1 MINERRNGD
10 QISLRQHGHTTETMK
25 KLSKFR
31 KEGVL
36 CDITV
41 VVNGK
46 RFEAHKN
53 ILASGSQ
60 YFSAMFTTKMSESSQ
75 TEVTLE
81 SLCPEVFE
89 QILEYFYEGTLVIDM
104 NSIADTLH
112 AASLLLLKDIQ
123 NECFY
128 YLRRNLTIK
137 NCVFVKSIG
146 EIYSNKELIK
156 KTNEF
161 LVKNFQRLAQE
172 IEVTN
177 FSLKDLKG
185 LLKSEDLMCKSE
197 DVIATVVNKWLS
209 ARPPADVSIEDVVA
223 LLKTIRIPA
232 LSEDGVNILTSS
244 IKGDGNISVIS
255 LLVLRLMISLH
266 CI

>member
-1 MINERRNGD
+1 MVRNMINERRNGD
-10 QISLRQHGHTTETMK
+10 QNTLRQPSHNTETMK

-36 CDITV
+36 CDIIII
-41 VVNGK
+41 VNGK
-46 RFEAHKN
+46 RFPAHKN
-53 ILASGSQ
+53 ILAAGSQ
-60 YFSAMFTTKMSESSQ
+60 YFGAMFMTKMSESSKS
-75 TEVTLE
+75 EVTLE
-81 SLCPEVFE
+81 TLCPDVFD
-89 QILEYFYEGTLVIDM
+89 QILDYFYEGTLVIDM

-128 YLRRNLTIK
+128 YLKRNLAIK
-137 NCVFVKSIG
+137 NCIFIKSIG

-156 KTNEF
+156 RTNEF
-161 LVKNFQRLAQE
+161 LAKNFQRLAQE
-172 IEVTN
+172 VEVAN

-209 ARPPADVSIEDVVA
+209 ARPPADVSTEDVTA
-223 LLKTIRIPA
+223 LLKTVRIPA
-232 LSEDGVNILTSS
+232 LSEDGVNILKST
-244 IKGDGNISVIS
+244 IKGMCF
-255 LLVLRLMISLH
+255 LLLITSCH
-266 CI
+266 ITQF